1 MQKITTFLTF
11 QDRGEEAVNFY
22 VSTFPNSK
30 INSLVVNQFDGPMPK
45 GALLHA
51 SFELDGKPFMAME
64 GGPHFKFDQGFSL
77 FVNCETQEEVDHL
90 WETLSEGGEIQPC
103 GWLKD
108 RYGVSWQIIPSILG
122 QLMQDKDAKKSQ
134 RVINAMLKMGKID
147 IQGLQDAY
155 EGR

>member
-1 MQKITTFLTF
+1 MRKITTFLTF
-11 QDRGEEAVNFY
+11 AERGEEAVNFY

-30 INSLVVNQFDGPMPK
+30 INSIVVNQHDGPLPK

-64 GGPHFKFDQGFSL
+64 GGPSFKFDQGFSL
-77 FVNCETQEEVDHL
+77 LVNCETQEEVDRL
-90 WETLSEGGEIQPC
+90 WEALSDGGEKQSC

-108 RYGVSWQIIPSILG
+108 RYGLSWQIIPSILG
-122 QLMQDKDAKKSQ
+122 RLMQDPDPEKSQ
-134 RVINAMLKMGKID
+134 RVMNAMLEMSKID

-155 EGR
+155 NGK